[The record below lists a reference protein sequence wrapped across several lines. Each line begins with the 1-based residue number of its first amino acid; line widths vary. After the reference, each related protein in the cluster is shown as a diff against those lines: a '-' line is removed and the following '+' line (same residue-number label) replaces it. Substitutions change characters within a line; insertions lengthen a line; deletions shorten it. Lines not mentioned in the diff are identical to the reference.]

1 MNHVNLVLEYRK
13 LFAEKHG
20 HQAPDILHVDGWY
33 VSPSWFESVE
43 EDGMIRKIEA
53 LKKELVA

>member
-1 MNHVNLVLEYRK
+1 MTSEELINEYQRAYVAAYRK
-13 LFAEKHG
+13 PA
-20 HQAPDILHVDGWY
+20 IINYVDGWY